1 MKIVGISGGSG
12 AGKSTVSRGL
22 AKRLPN
28 AVFIDVDPFFR
39 EATEKLESEVFKK
52 IGVEKKEGV
61 INQNYFFASQDAMNG
76 WIEVIKDYVS
86 NRIEEAVTK
95 LGAGKDFVI
104 VDWCYLPMCDYF
116 FKCNLTLCIKADYQT
131 RYDRLANR
139 MKAIKS
145 YTVQYG
151 PSFYEYGE
159 EAFANRVKF
168 SAIDDFGYQS
178 DYVIKNDSDMES
190 LNKTI
195 DKIADNLME
204 MSRPNIN
211 NKRITTGFRIS
222 EFSRQKDPRPIV
234 QLRNGVV
241 IADSTGI
248 NPITPKSSQIAACR

>member
-39 EATEKLESEVFKK
+39 EATEKLEEEIFKR
-52 IGVEKKEGV
+52 IGMVREEGE
-61 INQNYFFASQDAMNG
+61 INQNYFFASQEAMNG

-95 LGAGKDFVI
+95 LGEGKDFVI

-116 FKCNLTLCIKADYQT
+116 FNCDLTLCIKADYQT
-131 RYDRLANR
+131 RYERLANR

-145 YTVQYG
+145 YTVQHG

-159 EAFANRVKF
+159 EAFSNRVKY

-190 LNKTI
+190 LNQTI
-195 DKIADNLME
+195 NKIAVNLME
-204 MSRPNIN
+204 MSRPNIGTEGIA
-211 NKRITTGFRIS
+211 KGLKIP
-222 EFSRQKDPRPIV
+222 EFSRKKIPGPIV
-234 QLRNGVV
+234 QSRNGVV
-241 IADSTGI
+241 LSETIGLKQIPSSNA
-248 NPITPKSSQIAACR
+248 PIVAYR